1 MLCCF
6 FFFLMQGDTLTFLFV
21 VGSLSSTAC
30 SASLAKD
37 LAPKSVRK
45 IRKRRPLIR
54 LLLLRCSK
62 DAPYSGAICSLI
74 FEEAVSIPTAPENV
88 AGAPG
93 FLLLTLFL
101 CTYDSQVNSRPRK
114 TMRWVSL
121 VLDASPLSFPLRL
134 KHTNKQT
141 ERQSALSHWLSVY
154 PWEGSS
160 VIFLG
165 VASHVGEARRH
176 THTDPRRDEGS
187 GV

>member
-1 MLCCF
+1 MTCTLALLPLISNFLAQMLETQEHHC
-6 FFFLMQGDTLTFLFV
+6 LRGTTSLVLSASSTASPPHLSFLFV

-141 ERQSALSHWLSVY
+141 
-154 PWEGSS
+154 
-160 VIFLG
+160 
-165 VASHVGEARRH
+165 
-176 THTDPRRDEGS
+176 D
-187 GV
+187 